1 MKYNWILFDAD
12 ETLFSFDSFA
22 GLRQLFAQYNVDFTQ
37 EDFNQ
42 YQQLN
47 KPLWVA
53 YQDGKIDAKTL
64 QESRFSAWGKRLS
77 VDPAELNHG
86 FLLSMAEVCRPLDG
100 VVDLLQQLKDQAKLA
115 IITNGFTAMQQ
126 LRLKKTGLNDYF
138 EFVVVSEE
146 IGVSKPNPQFF
157 QHALELANPQDTK
170 QVLVVGDTLES
181 DILGGNN
188 AGLDTC
194 WLDHGR
200 ENLTEIKPTYQIP
213 RIADLL
219 PVVVENS

>member
-22 GLRQLFAQYNVDFTQ
+22 GLKQLFANYHVDFTQ
-37 EDFNQ
+37 EDFVQ
-42 YQQLN
+42 YQQIN

-64 QESRFSAWGKRLS
+64 QESRFSAWGKKLS
-77 VDPAELNHG
+77 VKPAELNHG

-100 VVDLLQQLKDQAKLA
+100 VVELLQQLKDKAKLA

-126 LRLKKTGLNDYF
+126 LRLQKTGLKDYF

-146 IGVSKPNPQFF
+146 IGVSKPNPHFF
-157 QHALELANPQDTK
+157 QHALALARPQSYE

-188 AGLDTC
+188 VGLDTC

-200 ENLTEIKPTYQIP
+200 ENLTEIKPTYQISQ
-213 RIADLL
+213 IAELVN
-219 PVVVENS
+219 VVNK

>member
-22 GLRQLFAQYNVDFTQ
+22 GLKRLFADYDVDFST
-37 EDFNQ
+37 EDFHE
-42 YQQLN
+42 YQRLN

-64 QESRFSAWGKRLS
+64 QEQRFSEWGKRLA
-77 VDPAELNHG
+77 VKPTELNQA
-86 FLLSMAEVCRPLDG
+86 FLLAMADICRPLEG
-100 VVDLLQQLKDQAKLA
+100 VKPLLQQLHQRANLA
-115 IITNGFTAMQQ
+115 IITNGFTLMQQ
-126 LRLKKTGLNDYF
+126 LRLQKTGLSDYF
-138 EFVVVSEE
+138 EFVVISEE

-157 QHALELANPQDTK
+157 QHALTLAEVQDPK

-200 ENLTEIKPTYQIP
+200 ENLTTIQPTYQIAK
-213 RIADLL
+213 IADLL
-219 PVVVENS
+219 QVVENS